1 MFNKFNEYINE
12 ILLNAVES
20 SIDKDEKRIREV
32 YHCNE
37 FYHRY
42 LETLMDKIN
51 ENKKIDELKLIVT
64 KQRQNTFLVTGI
76 LKDVMKFFTDF
87 KIDEAF
93 MEEPKDFR
101 IFAPQYMLLELSDDI
116 HYMGRGEMWPK
127 QDFNVPSTHDID
139 NKSGVRSTVF
149 GKWFSFYE
157 DDAKGLK
164 VKGVKPSDLNKNF
177 KKLKKES
184 SIDDDTIFSVEF
196 SVNCEQWHNQIFDE
210 MSEYSN
216 VEWRD
221 DVNSEHDDFDYS
233 VALKPVKNPESKEMT
248 DAEIKKAI
256 NEINRKEKTFKEN
269 KVK

>member
-1 MFNKFNEYINE
+1 MLNKFNEYINE
-12 ILLNAVES
+12 IILSTVENS
-20 SIDKDEKRIREV
+20 DNDEKRIREV

-51 ENKKIDELKLIVT
+51 DTKKIDDLKLLIT
-64 KQRQNTFLVTGI
+64 KQRHNTFLVTGF

-93 MEEPKDFR
+93 MEKPLDFR
-101 IFAPQYMLLELSDDI
+101 IYAPQYMILDTVDDI

-127 QDFNVPSTHDID
+127 QDFDVPSTHDID
-139 NKSGVRSTVF
+139 NKKGVRTTIF
-149 GKWFSFYE
+149 GRWFSFYE
-157 DDAKGLK
+157 DDKKGLK

-177 KKLKKES
+177 KKLKKET
-184 SIDDDTIFSVEF
+184 SIDDNTIFSVEF
-196 SVNCEQWHNQIFDE
+196 SVNCEQWNNQIFDE
-210 MSEYSN
+210 MSEYSD

-221 DVNSEHDDFDYS
+221 DVNSNHDDFDYN
-233 VALKPVKNPESKEMT
+233 VALKPIKTTETKEMT

-256 NEINRKEKTFKEN
+256 NDLSIKEITFKEN
-269 KVK
+269 RIK